1 MLRLLCSLVWLSS
14 HSEGFAPTRAFVRN
28 TALQVDQ
35 GGDWVSSLFKR
46 LLPTPEDIGLT
57 RFTIQSLPEKFP
69 AIKDKFAENLPSDDT
84 DEKKKLVRQVLAQT
98 NLERRPLV
106 LAYSAKRDSFKASA
120 FHEKVDKKGP
130 AVVLCKT
137 KTGGIFGGYNPTG
150 WVNEGELRGSI
161 AAFLFVFPNGDVK
174 QRPIK
179 LQKIGGAN
187 GAQFDD
193 GGGPKFGAE
202 GLTIPL
208 GKLGKSI
215 SPQKVYSKLGLY
227 YENLPGGVRSILPG
241 GKPEDEL
248 EDLDVYVGD
257 WEGDPV
263 PYSDVMFFQLN

>member
-14 HSEGFAPTRAFVRN
+14 LSQGFAPRPTFVRRG

-35 GGDWVSSLFKR
+35 GDDWVSSLFKK

-57 RFTIQSLPEKFP
+57 RFTKESLPEKYP
-69 AIKDKFAENLPSDDT
+69 AIKDVYAEILPSDT
-84 DEKKKLVRQVLAQT
+84 SDEQMKLVRQVLAQT

-106 LAYSAKRDSFKASA
+106 LAYSAKLDSFKASA
-120 FHEKVDKKGP
+120 FHQKVDKKGP

-137 KTGGIFGGYNPTG
+137 KSGGVFGGYNPTG

-174 QRPIK
+174 KRPIK

-187 GAQFDD
+187 GAQ
-193 GGGPKFGAE
+193 FGAE

-227 YENLPGGVRSILPG
+227 YENLPDGKRSLLPG

-248 EDLDVYVGD
+248 ESLDVYVGQ
-257 WEGDPV
+257 WGDDPI
-263 PYSDVMFFQLN
+263 PYSDVLFFQLN